1 MKLFIK
7 IATCVKIIIMSTL
20 TLRLYQPWS
29 VAGPQVW
36 GIYIILKGTGIEGFI
51 FSQLLTAKGRKHSR
65 LSWQTVLVFVPKAIV
80 LHLGWPGLP
89 GKSGLC
95 DVLLMAFG
103 IPVMHWSGR

>member
-1 MKLFIK
+1 MCKNHNKVNPDSSFIS
-7 IATCVKIIIMSTL
+7 AMECS
-20 TLRLYQPWS
+20 R
-29 VAGPQVW
+29 PQVW

-51 FSQLLTAKGRKHSR
+51 FSQLLTAEGRKHSR
-65 LSWQTVLVFVPKAIV
+65 LSWQTVLEFVPKAIV
-80 LHLGWPGLP
+80 LHVGWPGLP